1 MKGASNQAANSSK
14 CCEQCHNLSTAAGP
28 MAIGC
33 NAWVYCSNPSGCDL
47 AVNGTAAAAGAEA
60 SLPYMGCQLLADDGA
75 ISSSADAQVYSRD
88 LDESL
93 ISGRVP
99 HGCYL

>member
-1 MKGASNQAANSSK
+1 MALRGAHNRAANSSA
-14 CCEQCHNLSTAAGP
+14 CCAQCHNLSAEAGP
-28 MAIGC
+28 TAIGC
-33 NAWVYCSNPSGCDL
+33 NAWVYCSNPRGCDL
-47 AVNGTAAAAGAEA
+47 AVNGTNAASGAEA

-93 ISGRVP
+93 ISGMT
-99 HGCYL
+99 HLSS